1 MLALALCDV
10 LRYSNRVRV
19 GAVSAGN
26 WAAPLLAVIV
36 TIIVLGVAFVV
47 VIAVRQR
54 LERRK
59 QLQLAYRSK
68 LAQVSKRRADS
79 TAKE

>member
-1 MLALALCDV
+1 M
-10 LRYSNRVRV
+10 
-19 GAVSAGN
+19 
-26 WAAPLLAVIV
+26 LAVIV

-47 VIAVRQR
+47 VIAFRQR

-59 QLQLAYRSK
+59 QRQLAYRSK